1 MIAPELLTHV
11 ERIILLH
18 AHAEHGRRL
27 DLAEQWA
34 TERSEANMA
43 EPYDHAR
50 YQRANRLAA
59 LYLRTAI
66 GGNLASVVE
75 DLAIDSGETYSYVID
90 WLRETDRLSKKR
102 QRP

>member
-18 AHAEHGRRL
+18 AHGRRL

-50 YQRANRLAA
+50 YQRANRLAG

-66 GGNLASVVE
+66 GDDLTSVVE

-90 WLRETDRLSKKR
+90 WLREADRLSR
-102 QRP
+102 GRRRP